1 MDAGADVK
9 STVGIDLKTTL
20 IMSAVGLSSVVCAF
34 IFTTRMLPGI
44 EKGSLEIVGENN
56 VAVEETSESAQ
67 NKTKIKKEEKKT
79 NKEDKKTTEK
89 KDVSNIADD
98 EEEDYIPDPD
108 AESESGK
115 ILVPMESIVAN
126 LGGVESRRYLR
137 VMINLEVS
145 NTEAQDL
152 VNRKMVMIRDKLISY
167 FSAKASSDIESE
179 GSLFKLRLEIK
190 NSLNKV
196 LGHDK
201 IIKQVYFSDFI
212 VQ

>member
-1 MDAGADVK
+1 MDAGAGVK

-34 IFTTRMLPGI
+34 IFTTRMLPDI
-44 EKGSLEIVGENN
+44 EKGNLELVGENN

-67 NKTKIKKEEKKT
+67 NKTKIKQEE
-79 NKEDKKTTEK
+79 KKTTEK
-89 KDVSNIADD
+89 NDVSNIADD
-98 EEEDYIPDPD
+98 EEEDYIPDSD

-115 ILVPMESIVAN
+115 VIVPLESIVAN

-145 NTEAQDL
+145 NKEAQDL
-152 VNRKMVMIRDKLISY
+152 VNRKMVMIRDNLISF
-167 FSAKASSDIESE
+167 FSDKSASNIESE

-190 NSLNKV
+190 ISLNKV
-196 LGHDK
+196 LGHGK
-201 IIKQVYFSDFI
+201 IIKQVYFTDFI

>member
-1 MDAGADVK
+1 MDAGAGVK

-34 IFTTRMLPGI
+34 VFTARMLPDI
-44 EKGSLEIVGENN
+44 EKGDLELVGENN

-67 NKTKIKKEEKKT
+67 NKTKIKQEEKKP
-79 NKEDKKTTEK
+79 TEK
-89 KDVSNIADD
+89 NDVSNIADD
-98 EEEDYIPDPD
+98 EEEDYIPDSD

-115 ILVPMESIVAN
+115 VIVPLESIVAN

-145 NTEAQDL
+145 NKEAQDL
-152 VNRKMVMIRDKLISY
+152 VNRRMVMIRDKLISF
-167 FSAKASSDIESE
+167 FSDKSASDIESE

-196 LGHDK
+196 LGHGK